1 MTGEQTHLDC
11 LLVPDPNRRKTLRE
25 RWEAFHKDNPQVFD
39 AIEKVA
45 TEQRRAGRRRI
56 SMKAIFEILR
66 SDPTLST
73 AGERWKLNNI
83 YTAFY
88 ARELVRRDPR
98 FDKLIEMR
106 KAG

>member
-25 RWEAFHKDNPQVFD
+25 KWEEFHKENPQVMG

-56 SMKAIFEILR
+56 SIKYIFEILR
-66 SDPTLST
+66 ADPTLAT
-73 AGERWKLNNI
+73 AGKPWKLNNV

-88 ARELVRRDPR
+88 ARELIKRDER
-98 FDKLIEMR
+98 FDLLIEKR